1 MLQSSQAGTRMRTSS
16 GLRFGR
22 GTLKSQPLGRCHAV
36 TPSRTAAP
44 AAPRREHQPEPASAP
59 APAAAPAAAAAA
71 GLGRLWERAAS
82 GVAAAALSVCLTLA
96 PAALAAEGPAM
107 WAEAAAA
114 ASAGATATAAGEGA
128 TAAGSSGS
136 SSLLAGKG
144 AKLQSVYFGNGCFW
158 GRQKDF
164 VEVERQKLG
173 RTSPEQLTAV
183 VGYAAGGGEGPGG
196 RVCYVYD
203 VDKRAHYDS
212 LGHAEVT
219 QLGIAPAPGP
229 QQEAE
234 LRAFARA
241 YFAQFKKTP
250 FGMSRS
256 DPQDRGAA
264 YRNVIG
270 LPGGIRSPLF
280 HIIEEENVNGMALR
294 EGRGNTNV
302 AGGSSAA
309 LPEDDVFNAVWV
321 VDSEALPF
329 YRAERYHQ
337 FHNGLGKKFPEEYTR
352 QLRSQVA
359 ATGLIDPTGCVELP
373 MF

>member
-1 MLQSSQAGTRMRTSS
+1 
-16 GLRFGR
+16 
-22 GTLKSQPLGRCHAV
+22 
-36 TPSRTAAP
+36 
-44 AAPRREHQPEPASAP
+44 
-59 APAAAPAAAAAA
+59 
-71 GLGRLWERAAS
+71 
-82 GVAAAALSVCLTLA
+82 
-96 PAALAAEGPAM
+96 M

-183 VGYAAGGGEGPGG
+183 
-196 RVCYVYD
+196 
-203 VDKRAHYDS
+203 
-212 LGHAEVT
+212 
-219 QLGIAPAPGP
+219 
-229 QQEAE
+229 QEAE

-264 YRNVIG
+264 YRN
-270 LPGGIRSPLF
+270 
-280 HIIEEENVNGMALR
+280 EENVNGMALR

>member
-1 MLQSSQAGTRMRTSS
+1 MLKSSQRSGRSGVATSVKDPCTLTR
-16 GLRFGR
+16 
-22 GTLKSQPLGRCHAV
+22 QLGRSHA
-36 TPSRTAAP
+36 
-44 AAPRREHQPEPASAP
+44 ASSVRAG
-59 APAAAPAAAAAA
+59 AAAPAARAEPQRPARPPAGAPGAAADRQ
-71 GLGRLWERAAS
+71 GQLWERAAA
-82 GVAAAALSVCLTLA
+82 GLAAAAMSVCLTLA
-96 PAALAAEGPAM
+96 PAAPPAALAAEAPAM
-107 WAEAAAA
+107 RTEAATAA
-114 ASAGATATAAGEGA
+114 AATATAAGEGA

-136 SSLLAGKG
+136 GSSLLAGKG
-144 AKLQSVYFGNGCFW
+144 AKLQPVYFGNGCFW

-164 VEVERQKLG
+164 VEVERQQLG

-203 VDKRAHYDS
+203 VDARAHYDS

-219 QLGIAPAPGP
+219 QLGLTPAPGP

-234 LRAFARA
+234 LRAFAKT

-250 FGMSRS
+250 FGMLRS

-294 EGRGNTNV
+294 EGRGNTDPAAGV
-302 AGGSSAA
+302 A
-309 LPEDDVFNAVWV
+309 EDDVFNGVWV

-352 QLRSQVA
+352 ELRSQVA
-359 ATGLIDPTGCVELP
+359 AAGKIDPTGCLELP